1 MEGFA
6 LISTR
11 LKEMFRMISMGG
23 DAELEV
29 VDILDLF
36 GCGVQFSYVF
46 IFVCS
51 KNDFWV
57 KLNLFFV
64 FYK

>member
-1 MEGFA
+1 MERFA
-6 LISTR
+6 LIYR

-36 GCGVQFSYVF
+36 GCGVQFS
-46 IFVCS
+46 
-51 KNDFWV
+51 
-57 KLNLFFV
+57 
-64 FYK
+64 